1 MQLKRG
7 CKGIWLVLPLIAL
20 DRILKQLVANLLAPR
35 GVKEVVPG
43 VISWAYAENRGAA
56 FSMMSGRGIL
66 LIVLSVILV
75 AALTVYLFRHP
86 DMKKGLR
93 YGLWM
98 IVAGGIGNLY
108 DRIAYGFVVDFIRLD
123 FINFAIFNP
132 ADVFICAGAA
142 LAALSMLAS
151 EMKGKKHNG

>member
-20 DRILKQLVANLLAPR
+20 DRTAKQLVMHLLAPR
-35 GVKEVVPG
+35 GVKSAIPG

-56 FSMMSGRGIL
+56 FSMLSGRNIL
-66 LIVLSVILV
+66 LIALSFVLIAGLT
-75 AALTVYLFRHP
+75 AALLRKT
-86 DMKKGLR
+86 DMHTGMR
-93 YGLWM
+93 YGFWM

-108 DRIAYGFVVDFIRLD
+108 DRIVYGFVVDFIRLD

-132 ADVFICAGAA
+132 ADVFICLGAGV
-142 LAALSMLAS
+142 AALSMLVS
-151 EMKGKKHNG
+151 EMKGKKKHG